1 MIGGNDVIPIK
12 FRGRAIETKELK
24 GLIHGHLVET
34 GELVT
39 GYGIFSDPPAETDAK
54 DGKNKWIRR
63 TFIMRLPFPMNKQAC
78 WVDVAPE
85 SIELLVGYDSDGQE
99 IYRARTSLIG
109 GD

>member
-1 MIGGNDVIPIK
+1 MIPIK
-12 FRGRAIETKELK
+12 FRGRAIETKE
-24 GLIHGHLVET
+24 LIHGHLVET

-39 GYGIFSDPPAETDAK
+39 GYGIFSDPPAETGAK
-54 DGKNKWIRR
+54 DNQKDPWVRR
-63 TFIMRLPFPMNKQAC
+63 TFIMRLPFPMNKRAC